1 MPRGGLFHPPVP
13 EMFSRRT
20 RRAMFRVRKLT
31 APTVP
36 GRPSARPASCPGLE
50 AAMPR
55 GGLFHPPVPET
66 LSRRTRRAIF
76 RVRKLTV
83 PAIPGRPKRP
93 SRVLSRPVT
102 DLKPPCR
109 AAARFARLC
118 RKSFPAEHA
127 GYIPRPEADGARCSR
142 TPKRPSRVLSRPVTD
157 LKPPCRAAARST
169 RPCRKRFLAEHAGL
183 YSASGS

>member
-1 MPRGGLFHPPVP
+1 MPRG
-13 EMFSRRT
+13 S
-20 RRAMFRVRKLT
+20 
-31 APTVP
+31 
-36 GRPSARPASCPGLE
+36 S
-50 AAMPR
+50 
-55 GGLFHPPVPET
+55 FHPPVPET

-109 AAARFARLC
+109 AAVRSARLC

-127 GYIPRPEADGARCSR
+127 GYISRPEADGAHRSR
-142 TPKRPSRVLSRPVTD
+142 TPQASVPRPVPSGHGLEAAMPRGGLFHPPVPEMFSRRTRRAIFRVRKLTAPTVPGRPSVRPASCPVRSRT
-157 LKPPCRAAARST
+157 
-169 RPCRKRFLAEHAGL
+169 
-183 YSASGS
+183 